1 MTMESE
7 MLGPLPAALY
17 LVVAIMSAGSALAE
31 ATIRLDLEPEWR
43 NTESI
48 PALATVFD
56 NWLDQNTDLPR
67 PETSPE
73 IRLVTPSVA
82 ATLQGSSASS
92 FGRTRGLFDPD
103 LFTIY
108 LILPWDRKDPHD
120 ASVLLHELVH
130 ARQVGRHY
138 VCPGAQEEAA
148 YRLQDDWLR
157 ERGFQAKVNWIAV
170 ILESGCN
177 RRDFHPD

>member
-1 MTMESE
+1 MF
-7 MLGPLPAALY
+7 GPLPASLWLVALIMFAVPVWADA
-17 LVVAIMSAGSALAE
+17 VV
-31 ATIRLDLEPEWR
+31 RLDPEPEWR

-48 PALATVFD
+48 SELAAVFD
-56 NWLDQNTDLPR
+56 TWLDENTDLQR
-67 PETSPE
+67 PDANAE
-73 IRLVTPSVA
+73 IRFISASFA
-82 ATLQGSSASS
+82 ATLQGSSASD
-92 FGRTRGLFDPD
+92 FGRTRGLFDPES
-103 LFTIY
+103 FTIY
-108 LILPWDRKDPHD
+108 LVQPWDRKNPHD

-138 VCPGAQEEAA
+138 YCPGAQEEAA

-157 ERGFQAKVNWIAV
+157 GRGLRAKVNWIAV